1 MGTFILILEKTPMT
15 SHSNDQT
22 AVMKSLF
29 LLSVLLI
36 YPLPQIAIDIYL
48 PSWPAMVSALHTS
61 RELLQWSLTIY
72 VLFLGMAQLIYGP
85 LSDRFGRKPVLLF
98 GIGVFFIS
106 SFMGMFVVSM
116 GQLLVLRAIQGLSIG
131 CGFTVA
137 SAILADVF
145 QGNQLAKVT
154 SYSAMIYSIS
164 LMFAPFIGGYLQHY
178 IGWQANFGGMA
189 LYALILFLLIYLF
202 VFETKDK
209 QKRLYSR
216 SVAF

>member
-1 MGTFILILEKTPMT
+1 
-15 SHSNDQT
+15 
-22 AVMKSLF
+22 
-29 LLSVLLI
+29 
-36 YPLPQIAIDIYL
+36 
-48 PSWPAMVSALHTS
+48 
-61 RELLQWSLTIY
+61 
-72 VLFLGMAQLIYGP
+72 
-85 LSDRFGRKPVLLF
+85 
-98 GIGVFFIS
+98 
-106 SFMGMFVVSM
+106 MGMFVVSM